1 MWSSKIFILQAPRS
15 CWTTRSL
22 YVLVHGGE
30 NSQKDSVTLC
40 NVFCHWLQS
49 RNGCSRQRQLTK
61 IHKEL
66 HSSRVGSTLGN
77 PWKRLIP
84 ALFWLIGNKQG
95 IRILGGRGGKE
106 GGAWPLNA
114 SMYLQRA
121 SWFRVIR
128 LGWPILPRLWM
139 PWDAEQFEFKPA
151 GRAPLWSWRPST
163 PTARWSFT
171 RPPWKSVEKMKRR
184 TFHDFMTPFH
194 DSWCNL
200 MQSDA
205 KMICES
211 LLELFAFYRRAV
223 TLPRQKPWGISRIS
237 VAGYLSDVSEKTR
250 AGAFEGHRRRLRK
263 PSTR

>member
-1 MWSSKIFILQAPRS
+1 MLNHLVWSHP
-15 CWTTRSL
+15 
-22 YVLVHGGE
+22 VLVQYSSGPVPG
-30 NSQKDSVTLC
+30 NNQTDIVLFLSIFLFCYQLLSRFTSPVLC
-40 NVFCHWLQS
+40 TP
-49 RNGCSRQRQLTK
+49 RQLY
-61 IHKEL
+61 
-66 HSSRVGSTLGN
+66 SGSIAAVTC
-77 PWKRLIP
+77 I
-84 ALFWLIGNKQG
+84 WLLETITYICFQ
-95 IRILGGRGGKE
+95 ILRIAR
-106 GGAWPLNA
+106 AAVSWPLNA

-263 PSTR
+263 PSTK